1 MVPVNAGVQTRK
13 KISPK
18 IILNLNTHITEL
30 FAIIFLGKKNCLN
43 IIGLKGR
50 QIISLVGVAT
60 CLPPAQFP
68 HNPPPHPRC
77 LQRTLHTSHFV
88 YKCADKK
95 NINLLELVMVLML

>member
-68 HNPPPHPRC
+68 HNPPPTHGVYREHF
-77 LQRTLHTSHFV
+77 TLHTLSTN
-88 YKCADKK
+88 ALIKK
-95 NINLLELVMVLML
+95 T